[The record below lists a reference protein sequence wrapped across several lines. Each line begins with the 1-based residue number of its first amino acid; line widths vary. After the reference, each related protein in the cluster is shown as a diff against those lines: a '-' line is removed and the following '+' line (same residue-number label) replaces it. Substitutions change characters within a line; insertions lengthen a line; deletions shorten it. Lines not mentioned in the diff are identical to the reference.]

1 MEWLLLV
8 VLVPAIVVPVV
19 LLFGFA
25 GCQLVFGLDPID
37 SPAAPINLQAVPR
50 RTSVTLTW
58 EDPQSDADTTY
69 RVERTAGPAPP
80 VVLEATSTT
89 FEDTGLAEA
98 TTHTYRVLTVV
109 DGRESEFSPPVTV
122 ATTTFAPAFT
132 ETLTSDASGLAGD
145 CRILRIEPAR
155 LFRSGSEVRITL
167 ASATTG
173 PLQIDR
179 VFISRVGTQ
188 GDPYDAAADLTLVG
202 TNVSLAA
209 NAVMVLAPVRYELDH
224 TQPLLIAF
232 DINASAGMGN
242 VRRRTNV
249 PAAEAT
255 VFGRNNTA
263 QADLPD
269 RAADFT
275 ASTQIILVTLIE
287 VA

>member
-8 VLVPAIVVPVV
+8 VLIPAIVIPVV

-25 GCQLVFGLDPID
+25 GCQLVFPLDADAP
-37 SPAAPINLQAVPR
+37 PAPINVVAVPR
-50 RTSVTLTW
+50 RTSVVLTW
-58 EDPQSDADTTY
+58 EDQQSSANTTY
-69 RVERTAGPAPP
+69 RVERTAGQAAP
-80 VVLEATSTT
+80 VVLEAASTT
-89 FEDTGLAEA
+89 LEDTGLAEA
-98 TTHTYRVLTVV
+98 TTHTYRVLAVV
-109 DGRESEFSPPVTV
+109 DGQESAFSESVTV
-122 ATTTFAPAFT
+122 ATTTFAPAFA
-132 ETLTSDASGLAGD
+132 ETLTSDGTGLAGD

-155 LFRSGSEVRITL
+155 LFKSGSEVRITI

-188 GDPYDAAADLTLVG
+188 GDPYDAAADLTPVG
-202 TNVSLAA
+202 TNVSLPA
-209 NAVMVLAPVRYELDH
+209 NAVTVLDPVQYELDH
-224 TQPLLIAF
+224 TQPLLIALDF
-232 DINASAGMGN
+232 NATAGMGN

-275 ASTQIILVTLIE
+275 PTNQIVLVTLIE

>member
-1 MEWLLLV
+1 MEWLLLA
-8 VLVPAIVVPVV
+8 VLIPAIVIPVV

-25 GCQLVFGLDPID
+25 GCQLVFPLNPGP
-37 SPAAPINLQAVPR
+37 PPAPINLAAVPR

-58 EDPQSDADTTY
+58 EDQQSNANTTY
-69 RVERTAGPAPP
+69 RVERTAGQTPP
-80 VVLEATSTT
+80 VLLDAATTT

-98 TTHTYRVLTVV
+98 TNHTYRVLAVV
-109 DGRESEFSPPVTV
+109 DERESAFSTPVTV
-122 ATTTFAPAFT
+122 ATTTFAPAFF
-132 ETLTSDASGLAGD
+132 ETLGSDGAGLAGD
-145 CRILRIEPAR
+145 CRIQRIEPGR
-155 LFRSGSEVRITL
+155 LFKSGSEIRLTI

-179 VFISRVGTQ
+179 IFISRVGAQ

-202 TNVSLAA
+202 TNLSLPA
-209 NAVMVLAPVRYELDH
+209 NTVLALPPVSYALDH

-232 DINASAGMGN
+232 DFNATDGTGN

-249 PAAEAT
+249 PSAEAT
-255 VFGRNNTA
+255 LFGRNNTA

-269 RAADFT
+269 RAPDFT
-275 ASTQIILVTLIE
+275 PIDQIILVTLIE

>member
-8 VLVPAIVVPVV
+8 VLVPAIVIPVV

-25 GCQLVFGLDPID
+25 GCQLVFPLDPVD
-37 SPAAPINLQAVPR
+37 TPLAPINLTAVPR

-58 EDPQSDADTTY
+58 EDPQADADATY
-69 RVERTAGPAPP
+69 RIERTAGQAAP
-80 VVLEATSTT
+80 VVQEATSTT
-89 FEDTGLAEA
+89 FVDTGLAEA

-109 DGRESEFSPPVTV
+109 DGRESEFSAAVTV
-122 ATTTFAPAFT
+122 ATTTFAPTFT
-132 ETLTSDASGLAGD
+132 ETFTADGTGLAGD

-155 LFRSGSEVRITL
+155 LFRSGQEVRLTL

-179 VFISRVGTQ
+179 VVISRVGTQ
-188 GDPYDAAADLTLVG
+188 GDPYDAAADLTEVA
-202 TNVSLAA
+202 TNVSVPA
-209 NAVMVLAPVRYELDH
+209 NSTIVVGPVDYELDH

-232 DINASAGMGN
+232 DFNATAGMGN
-242 VRRRTNV
+242 VRRNPNV

-255 VFGRNNTA
+255 LFGRNNTA
-263 QADLPD
+263 QAGVPD
-269 RAADFT
+269 RTADFT
-275 ASTQIILVTLIE
+275 ADDQIILVTLIE